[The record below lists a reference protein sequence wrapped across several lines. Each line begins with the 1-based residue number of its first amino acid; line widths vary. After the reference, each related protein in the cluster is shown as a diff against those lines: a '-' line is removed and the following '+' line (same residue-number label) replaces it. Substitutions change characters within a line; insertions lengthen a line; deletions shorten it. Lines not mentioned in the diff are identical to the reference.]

1 MRPVYSGLTTA
12 SLEILNGSDRE
23 DETVKRKLEGRL
35 AVLVGAGLVA
45 SAVAFAAPALA
56 DNGKTTLNAGNG
68 TVSIN
73 QVLMATYV
81 DNNADTT
88 CDDESGSVSFA
99 FRISD
104 GTDLGT
110 IAGTCTPV
118 SNGSYTPAAT
128 WTASMNWTPTANG
141 SFTVTTYA
149 SQQLLG
155 GANTVGRASQ
165 KVSIAAAKPSGA
177 PSKPQSLKVTG
188 VSTNT
193 VSLNWN
199 APSSSGGSAVSGY
212 IVKWAGPTSGQIT
225 VQATNANVGSLS
237 AGSTY
242 TFSVSAANAL
252 GWSDWV
258 SVTQNTANAPTPA
271 PVQQQ
276 VLVGPMWTGGGPKV
290 MSGKWKTFNNTQ
302 NLDTNAG
309 HEARLSAINKSSS
322 VNSVSFRY
330 NGDAAQIR
338 AVLKPGAKS
347 GTFTLQEYAPAVPGF
362 TAMSMTR
369 VIKVVK

>member
-1 MRPVYSGLTTA
+1 MTRKF
-12 SLEILNGSDRE
+12 SLQLS
-23 DETVKRKLEGRL
+23 VLL
-35 AVLVGAGLVA
+35 AAGVVA
-45 SAVAFAAPALA
+45 SSVAVAAPASA
-56 DNGKTTLNAGNG
+56 ANGKTTLTAGNG
-68 TVSIN
+68 TVGVN
-73 QVLMATYV
+73 QVLTATYV
-81 DNNADTT
+81 DYNADTS
-88 CDDESGSVSFA
+88 CDDESGPVSFD
-99 FRISD
+99 FQVST

-118 SNGSYTPAAT
+118 SSGSFTPVAT
-128 WTASMNWTPTANG
+128 WTATMNWTPDTNG
-141 SFTVTTYA
+141 NLTVTTYA

-155 GANTVGRASQ
+155 GTNTVGQASK
-165 KVSIAAAKPSGA
+165 KVRIAAAAPSGA
-177 PSKPQSLKVTG
+177 PSKPQNLKVTG

-199 APSSSGGSAVSGY
+199 APSSNGGSAISGY

-225 VQATNANVGSLS
+225 VQATNANVGTLS

-242 TFSVSAANAL
+242 TFSVSAANAQ

-258 SVTQNTANAPTPA
+258 SINQNTANAPTPP

-276 VLVGPMWTGGGPKV
+276 ALVGPMWTGGGPKV
-290 MSGKWKTFNNTQ
+290 KSGQWKTFNNTQ

-309 HEARLSAINKSSS
+309 HEARLSAINRSSTIK
-322 VNSVSFRY
+322 SVSFRY

-338 AVLKPGAKS
+338 VVLKPGAKKGS
-347 GTFTLQEYAPAVPGF
+347 FTLQEYAPAVPGF

>member
-1 MRPVYSGLTTA
+1 LTKTSLARVAALAGSGLMV
-12 SLEILNGSDRE
+12 S
-23 DETVKRKLEGRL
+23 TVLL
-35 AVLVGAGLVA
+35 
-45 SAVAFAAPALA
+45 AAPASA
-56 DNGKTTLNAGNG
+56 NDGKTTLNAGNG
-68 TVSIN
+68 TVGVN
-73 QVLMATYV
+73 QVLTATYV
-81 DNNADTT
+81 SNSATT
-88 CDDESGSVSFA
+88 SCDDEAGAVSFD
-99 FRISD
+99 FQISN
-104 GTDLGT
+104 GVDLGT
-110 IAGTCTPV
+110 IGGACTPV
-118 SNGSYTPAAT
+118 SDGSRTPVAT
-128 WTASMNWTPTANG
+128 WTATMNWTPSANG
-141 SFTVTTYA
+141 SFFVTTYA

-155 GANTVGRASQ
+155 GTNTVGTAKQ

-177 PSKPQSLKVTG
+177 PSKPQNLKVTG

-199 APSSSGGSAVSGY
+199 APSSQGGSAVSGY

-225 VQATNANVGSLS
+225 VQATNANVGTLS

-242 TFSVSAANAL
+242 TFSVSAANAQ

-276 VLVGPMWTGGGPKV
+276 TLVGPMWTGGGPKV
-290 MSGKWKTFNNTQ
+290 KSGKWKTFNNTQ

-309 HEARLSAINKSSS
+309 HEARLSATNRTASVKS
-322 VNSVSFRY
+322 VVFRY
-330 NGDAAQIR
+330 DGDRAQIR
-338 AVLKPGAKS
+338 ATLRPGAKS
-347 GTFTLQEYAPAVPGF
+347 GSFTLVEYAPAVPGF

>member
-1 MRPVYSGLTTA
+1 MTL
-12 SLEILNGSDRE
+12 LEGSE
-23 DETVKRKLEGRL
+23 GKTVKRNNEARL
-35 AVLVGAGLVA
+35 AVLLGAGLVA
-45 SAVAFAAPALA
+45 SAVAFALPATA
-56 DNGKTTLNAGNG
+56 ANGKTTLSAGNG
-68 TVSIN
+68 TVGVN
-73 QVLMATYV
+73 QVLTATYV
-81 DNNADTT
+81 DNNADTS
-88 CDDESGSVSFA
+88 CDDESGAVSFD
-99 FRISD
+99 FQISN

-110 IAGTCTPV
+110 IAGSCTSV
-118 SNGSYTPAAT
+118 SNGSYTPVAT
-128 WTASMNWTPTANG
+128 WTATMNWTPTANG
-141 SFTVTTYA
+141 SFIVSTYA

-155 GANTVGRASQ
+155 GTNTVGQATK

-177 PSKPQSLKVTG
+177 PSKPQNLKVTG
-188 VSTNT
+188 VSTNA

-199 APSSSGGSAVSGY
+199 APSSSGGSGISGY

-225 VQATNANVGSLS
+225 VQATNANVGTLS
-237 AGSTY
+237 AGSAY
-242 TFSVSAANAL
+242 TFSVSAANAQ

-290 MSGKWKTFNNTQ
+290 KSGKWKTFNNTQ

-309 HEARLSAINKSSS
+309 HEARLSGINKSSS
-322 VNSVSFRY
+322 VKSVSFRY

-347 GTFTLQEYAPAVPGF
+347 GTFTLEEYSPAMPGF